1 MKDKRS
7 AEIKILHYRGFIVPT
22 KEIYRKALKDLI
34 QIIDENYDE
43 MSFNNLKTAPLKIT
57 YSAPIEN
64 AIALLQP
71 TVEKLINS
79 VA

>member
-43 MSFNNLKTAPLKIT
+43 MSFNNLKNKLK
-57 YSAPIEN
+57 
-64 AIALLQP
+64 
-71 TVEKLINS
+71 KG
-79 VA
+79 